1 MIIYKENKL
10 LFVKADVV
18 GSNLVT
24 GFWKLNSIFSMNVV

>member
-24 GFWKLNSIFSMNVV
+24 GF